1 MCSVWQLINFVN
13 KLPKRGGMSDEQ
25 YDAFLQR
32 SIEVTHPL
40 ASYLGRCGTVEEAGE
55 LVAFLVSDKAKF
67 ITGECIAMDG
77 GRQNLGAR

>member
-1 MCSVWQLINFVN
+1 MHFFAIPN
-13 KLPKRGGMSDEQ
+13 KRGGISDKQ
-25 YDAFLQR
+25 YEAFLQR

-40 ASYLGRCGTVEEAGE
+40 ASYLGRCGTPEEVGE
-55 LVAFLVSDKAKF
+55 LVAFLISNKAQF